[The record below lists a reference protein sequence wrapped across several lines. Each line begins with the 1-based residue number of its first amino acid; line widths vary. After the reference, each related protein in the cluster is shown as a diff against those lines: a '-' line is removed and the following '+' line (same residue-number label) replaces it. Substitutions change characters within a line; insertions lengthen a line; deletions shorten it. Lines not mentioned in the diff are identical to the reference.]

1 MAVKSINLAAKDKS
15 NMRKM
20 ILDFPGQFRA
30 GINAAENIKVQG
42 RFDEVVICGM
52 GGSALPA
59 DIFNIWLKAY
69 KIALPFYIHRNY
81 GIPGQADRNHLIVC
95 ASYSGNTEETLS
107 AFDEAAKKKLKIAVI
122 TSGGKLAQK
131 AKKEGVPLVLIPSGL
146 PPRMSLGLQLGALMK
161 LLVNC
166 GIISN
171 GLENLLQLEKT
182 LNPKTL
188 ETQGKKL
195 AKRIKGRIPVIYSS
209 DRLQALARIWKIKF
223 NENSKIPSF
232 FNFFPELNHNEM
244 VGYTD
249 SAGLHVIILKD
260 PADHPRNQKRIKLT
274 AELLKKK
281 GVPVD
286 IIEIKGQDILY
297 KAFNNLLLADWAS
310 YYLALELGR
319 DPAPVKIVEDFKERM
334 N

>member
-1 MAVKSINLAAKDKS
+1 MAVKPIHRAAKDKL

-20 ILDFPGQFRA
+20 ILDSPGQFKV
-30 GINAAENIKVQG
+30 GVNAAEGIKVQG
-42 RFDEVVICGM
+42 RFDEVVVCGM

-59 DIFNIWLKAY
+59 DILNVWLKAY
-69 KIALPFYIHRNY
+69 KIGLPFYVHRNY
-81 GIPGQADRNHLIVC
+81 GIPNQADRSHLVIC

-107 AFDEAAKKKLKIAVI
+107 AFDEAVKKKLKVAAI

-131 AKKEGVPLVLIPSGL
+131 AKKEDAPLILIPSGL
-146 PPRMSLGLQLGALMK
+146 PPRMSLGLQLGVLMK

-171 GLENLLQLEKT
+171 GLENLLQLGKT
-182 LNPKTL
+182 LNPKAL
-188 ETQGKKL
+188 EAQGKKL
-195 AKRIKGRIPVIYSS
+195 AKRIKGKIPVIYSS
-209 DRLQALARIWKIKF
+209 DRLQALAKIWKIKF

-244 VGYTD
+244 VGYTG
-249 SAGLHVIILKD
+249 SSGLHVIILKD

-274 AELLKKK
+274 AELLKKR

-286 IIEIKGQDILY
+286 IIEIKGQDVLY
-297 KAFNNLLLADWAS
+297 EAFDNLLLADWAS
-310 YYLALELGR
+310 YYLALELGH
-319 DPAPVKIVEDFKERM
+319 DPSPVKIVEDFKKRM
-334 N
+334 K

>member
-1 MAVKSINLAAKDKS
+1 MAVKSILRPAEDKS
-15 NMRKM
+15 NTRKM
-20 ILDFPGQFRA
+20 ILDFPGQFRI
-30 GINAAENIKVQG
+30 GVNAAEGIKAQG
-42 RFDEVVICGM
+42 IFDEVVVCGM

-69 KIALPFYIHRNY
+69 KIGLPFYVHRNY
-81 GIPGQADRNHLIVC
+81 GVPSQADRSHLVVC

-107 AFDEAAKKKLKIAVI
+107 AFDEAVKKKLKIAVI
-122 TSGGKLAQK
+122 TSGGKLAQR
-131 AKKEGVPLVLIPSGL
+131 AKKEGIPLVLIPSGL

-171 GLENLLQLEKT
+171 GLKNLLELEKA
-182 LNPKTL
+182 LSPKAL

-195 AKRIKGRIPVIYSS
+195 AKRIKGKTPVIYSS
-209 DRLQALARIWKIKF
+209 DRLQALAKIWKIKF
-223 NENSKIPSF
+223 NENSKIPAF

-249 SAGLHVIILKD
+249 SSGLHVIILKD

-274 AELLKKK
+274 AELLKRK

-286 IIEIKGQDILY
+286 IIEIKGQDVLY
-297 KAFNNLLLADWAS
+297 KVFDNLLLADWAS

-319 DPAPVKIVEDFKERM
+319 DPAPVKIVEDFKKRM
-334 N
+334 K